1 MPGSFRVHF
10 PAQRQEAGVL
20 FGILIYEGVEP
31 FDLATYV
38 VLSMALFARSGRA
51 AAHPPCPKSRVP
63 SLAERPQKFAS
74 SAVVGGQ
81 VAIAARPRCIVG
93 VNS

>member
-51 AAHPPCPKSRVP
+51 VAHPPCPKAGYRLWQNGRRSSRTP
-63 SLAERPQKFAS
+63 LL
-74 SAVVGGQ
+74 SAVRLPLPL
-81 VAIAARPRCIVG
+81 ALDA
-93 VNS
+93 